1 MIFIAGASGFVG
13 AHLVDALIN
22 NGYKLR
28 CLSRSKKS
36 EDFFREK
43 GIEVVPGDI
52 TMPET
57 LEGALDGIELVIHLV
72 GIIEERKSSTF
83 HDVHVYGTRNLA
95 IEAKRA
101 KVKHVFYQS
110 ALGADI
116 NSWSKYFSTKAEAEE
131 IIKKSKIPFT
141 VFRPSLIIGPWDG
154 FTKKLKDIAR
164 LSPVIPIPGDG
175 KAKFQ
180 PLYIK
185 DWVKCALK
193 VAASPESFQGIFEL
207 GGPQYLS
214 YKEMVSALADSLNI
228 NKKIV
233 HIPMSLMKFGVA
245 VSEKTIPFFP
255 VTNDQLRLLEIDN
268 ICDLNSVE
276 KNFGFKPVKYKDALS
291 EFISETGS

>member
-13 AHLVDALIN
+13 AHLVDALLN
-22 NGYKLR
+22 SGYKLR

-36 EDFFREK
+36 EDFFRGK

-57 LEGALDGIELVIHLV
+57 LEGALDGIELVIHLI
-72 GIIEERKSSTF
+72 GIIEERKSYTF
-83 HDVHVYGTRNLA
+83 HDVHVYGTRNLV
-95 IEAKRA
+95 IEAKKA
-101 KVKHVFYQS
+101 EVKHIFYQS

-116 NSWSKYFSTKAEAEE
+116 NSWSKYLSTKAEAEE

-154 FTKKLKDIAR
+154 FTKKLKEIAR

-193 VAASPESFQGIFEL
+193 VAASPELFQGIFEL
-207 GGPQYLS
+207 GGPQHLS
-214 YKEMVSALADSLNI
+214 YKEMVSAFADSLNI
-228 NKKIV
+228 KKKIV
-233 HIPMSLMKFGVA
+233 HIPMSLMRFGVA
-245 VSEKTIPFFP
+245 VSEKTIPFAP
-255 VTNDQLRLLEIDN
+255 LTSDQLRLLETDN

-276 KNFGFKPVKYKDALS
+276 KNFGFKPLKYKDALS
-291 EFISETGS
+291 EFISEKIS